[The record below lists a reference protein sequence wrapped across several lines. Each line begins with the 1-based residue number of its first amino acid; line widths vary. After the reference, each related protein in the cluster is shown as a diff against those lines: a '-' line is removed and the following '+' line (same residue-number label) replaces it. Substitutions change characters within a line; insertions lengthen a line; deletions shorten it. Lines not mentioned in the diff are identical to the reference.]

1 MSNTI
6 LQMKDVHSYYG
17 ESQILFGLNLKVGKG
32 SSVCILGRNGV
43 GKSTTMKSVM
53 GLLNPKSH
61 SRVIGS
67 MLYKDKTELVGLP
80 SYKIS
85 NQGIAYVPQGR
96 HIFPTLSVKENLLI
110 AERKGADGSQ
120 DWTIERIY
128 ELFPRLKER
137 ETFKGGRL
145 SGGEQQMLTIARGLM
160 QNPTLLLLDEITE
173 GLAPIVVNELG
184 EIINTLR
191 QNGVTILLA
200 EQNVN
205 LPWLSAPIATSW
217 KKARSSTMVQLRI
230 RRKKCSRN
238 IWACRGGTAR
248 CCPAILTVACIGNL
262 PGATFE
268 PPADRFIK
276 RTKER

>member
-1 MSNTI
+1 MSESI
-6 LQMKDVHSYYG
+6 LQMRDVRAFYG
-17 ESQILFGLNLKVGKG
+17 ESQILFGLDLQVEKG

-43 GKSTTMKSVM
+43 GKSTTMKSIM

-61 SRVIGS
+61 SRVQGS
-67 MLYKDKTELVGLP
+67 MSYCGKAELVGMP

-85 NQGIAYVPQGR
+85 GQGIAYVPQGR

-110 AERKGADGSQ
+110 AERKGTNGAQ
-120 DWTIERIY
+120 DWTVERIY

-137 ETFKGGRL
+137 ESFKGGRL

-160 QNPTLLLLDEITE
+160 QNPDLLLLDEITE

-184 EIINTLR
+184 DVINTLR

-205 LPWLSAPIATSW
+205 FALAV
-217 KKARSSTMVQLRI
+217 STDCYIMEKGSIVYH
-230 RRKKCSRN
+230 
-238 IWACRGGTAR
+238 G
-248 CCPAILTVACIGNL
+248 
-262 PGATFE
+262 
-268 PPADRFIK
+268 D
-276 RTKER
+276 TKTTPKSVFSQYLGL

>member
-1 MSNTI
+1 
-6 LQMKDVHSYYG
+6 
-17 ESQILFGLNLKVGKG
+17 
-32 SSVCILGRNGV
+32 
-43 GKSTTMKSVM
+43 
-53 GLLNPKSH
+53 
-61 SRVIGS
+61 
-67 MLYKDKTELVGLP
+67 
-80 SYKIS
+80 
-85 NQGIAYVPQGR
+85 VPQGR

-205 LPWLSAPIATSW
+205 FALAV
-217 KKARSSTMVQLRI
+217 STDCYIMEKGEIVYH
-230 RRKKCSRN
+230 
-238 IWACRGGTAR
+238 
-248 CCPAILTVACIGNL
+248 
-262 PGATFE
+262 GAT
-268 PPADRFIK
+268 AD
-276 RTKER
+276 TPKEVFSKYLGL